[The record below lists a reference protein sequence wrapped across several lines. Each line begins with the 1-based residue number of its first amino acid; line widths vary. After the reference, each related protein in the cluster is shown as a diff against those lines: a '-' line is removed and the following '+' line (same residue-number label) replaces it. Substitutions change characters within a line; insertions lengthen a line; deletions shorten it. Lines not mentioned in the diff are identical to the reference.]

1 MAKFFTVASSS
12 SGNCYYL
19 GSGNTGVLIDCGI
32 SCRSIL
38 SALMEKGVDP
48 GSLSGMLITHEHID
62 HIRGLEN
69 FLKKYHLPVYASE
82 KVLDFLAERDYV
94 PPGTDLRPADE
105 NGFLAAGMMVTPF
118 RTSHDSVGSLGF
130 SIATAEERKITI
142 CTDTGYLTE
151 GALEHL
157 PKSDLVL
164 MESNYDLMMLLNGR
178 YPYPLKRRI
187 EGPQGHLSNTDC
199 ASALPDLVRS
209 GTTRIVLAHLSK
221 ENNYPD
227 LALQTSVSELSM
239 AGIMQEKDY
248 TIFAAPRS
256 CASETVLL

>member
-1 MAKFFTVASSS
+1 MAKFFTIVSSS

-19 GSGNTGVLIDCGI
+19 GSGGTGILIDCGI
-32 SCRSIL
+32 GCRFIL
-38 SALMEKGVDP
+38 SSLEEKGVDP
-48 GSLSGMLITHEHID
+48 GTLSGILITHEHID
-62 HIRGLEN
+62 HIRGLESI
-69 FLKKYHLPVYASE
+69 LKKYRLPVYASE

-105 NGFLAAGMMVTPF
+105 NGFLTSGMMVSPF
-118 RTSHDSVGSLGF
+118 LTSHDSVGSLGF
-130 SIATAEERKITI
+130 SIATADERKVTI

-151 GALEHL
+151 GALERL

-187 EGPQGHLSNTDC
+187 EGPKGHLSNTDC
-199 ASALPDLVRS
+199 AAALPDLVRS

-239 AGIMQEKDY
+239 AGVIREKDY
-248 TIFAAPRS
+248 TIFVAPRS
-256 CASETVLL
+256 SVSETVLL

>member
-1 MAKFFTVASSS
+1 
-12 SGNCYYL
+12 
-19 GSGNTGVLIDCGI
+19 
-32 SCRSIL
+32 
-38 SALMEKGVDP
+38 
-48 GSLSGMLITHEHID
+48 
-62 HIRGLEN
+62 
-69 FLKKYHLPVYASE
+69 
-82 KVLDFLAERDYV
+82 VLDFLAERDYV

-221 ENNYPD
+221 KTTTRISPFRPP
-227 LALQTSVSELSM
+227 SPSFRWRHH
-239 AGIMQEKDY
+239 AGKDY
-248 TIFAAPRS
+248 TIFAAQKL
-256 CASETVLL
+256 ASETVLL

>member
-1 MAKFFTVASSS
+1 
-12 SGNCYYL
+12 
-19 GSGNTGVLIDCGI
+19 
-32 SCRSIL
+32 
-38 SALMEKGVDP
+38 
-48 GSLSGMLITHEHID
+48 
-62 HIRGLEN
+62 
-69 FLKKYHLPVYASE
+69 
-82 KVLDFLAERDYV
+82 
-94 PPGTDLRPADE
+94 
-105 NGFLAAGMMVTPF
+105 MVTPF